1 MIYVASPYSAD
12 KKLEVNTRKAL
23 EAKRFQDVLKFV
35 YALTKQGYVAFS
47 PIVYY
52 HPLALIG
59 NLPGDAEYWWQINS
73 NYLRFAE
80 ALFVLHLPN
89 WDQSKGVQLEM
100 KVAKTLNIPTLH
112 FDKDGAEIKVN

>member
-52 HPLALIG
+52 HPLAL
-59 NLPGDAEYWWQINS
+59 
-73 NYLRFAE
+73 
-80 ALFVLHLPN
+80 FVLHLPN